1 MDRPLPG
8 ALAAA
13 HRGGVS
19 IPPRGAMAGTAPAD
33 AIDALLPQTQ
43 CTKCGYAGCR
53 PYAEAIAIGEA
64 NIDRCPPGGT
74 AGIVRLA
81 ALMRRPSV
89 PLDPAHG
96 VESARSAA
104 LIDESACIGC
114 TLCIQACPI
123 DAIVGAPK
131 QMHTVL
137 LEHCTGCELCVAPC
151 PVDCID
157 ILPLHTLAARGAAR
171 AAALAGIAVADES
184 ARWRSRSAWRSVRLA
199 RERGEREQRL
209 AQKAQE
215 KLHALDAQ
223 AGDPDIDRKR
233 AMVRAA
239 IERARA
245 QRERSARAHTGLTP
259 DENG

>member
-1 MDRPLPG
+1 M
-8 ALAAA
+8 AL
-13 HRGGVS
+13 
-19 IPPRGAMAGTAPAD
+19 AD
-33 AIDALLPQTQ
+33 AIDAMLPQTQ

-64 NIDRCPPGGT
+64 DIDQCPPGGN
-74 AGIVRLA
+74 AGIARLA
-81 ALMRRPSV
+81 ALMGRPSV

-96 VESARSAA
+96 IESARSAA
-104 LIDESACIGC
+104 LIDETACIGC
-114 TLCIQACPI
+114 TLCIQACPT

-151 PVDCID
+151 PVDCIE
-157 ILPLHTLAARGAAR
+157 ILPLRALAARGAAR
-171 AAALAGIAVADES
+171 AATLSEVALADES

-215 KLHALDAQ
+215 KLQALDAQ

-233 AMVRAA
+233 ATVRAA

-245 QRERSARAHTGLTP
+245 QRERSAGAKTGPIP
-259 DENG
+259 DGNG